1 MGKPRSRSW
10 LWLLRG
16 WGKKETPSATI
27 GALTLEVSRLM
38 SKTVNLWHALADD
51 SIAVLRDETLRLQGL
66 RKLVSDDDD
75 FLLSLAVSETM
86 DTVNILSRAVARLGN
101 RCADPVLNR
110 FEHVFAD
117 LIKNDSDLCGLEY
130 PNERKMNREIKKMEK
145 LVSAS
150 SNLYQE
156 LEMLAEIENDLRRM
170 QAIPEMSRQGC
181 SLGAFK
187 KRVSWQ
193 RQAVKSLQEASVWN
207 RSYDFV
213 ARLLARALFT
223 IVARI
228 KFVFGFQHKDPV
240 PVPKTTWQLSGFYY
254 SVTGLL
260 PSSLHYSDVRGIRSF
275 ASGPL
280 GSNNG
285 VRKVFGQKPIVNRR
299 TSVPKSSI
307 SDSNLNEF
315 IVQGDLVG
323 MSTHEVEEDHPEP
336 QLNILNM
343 NLSLALFESKRKL
356 LSAPPSTLGAAALS
370 LHYANLIMV
379 IEKLAESPNSIGH
392 DVRDDLYSML
402 PRSIR
407 ISLRV
412 RLRSYAENLSSS
424 VFDPVLA
431 EEWRQA
437 MSKIL
442 QWLAPLAHNMLKWQ
456 SDRNF
461 EKQLFVSSSNTLL
474 LQTLYYANQEKT
486 EAAITEL
493 LVGLNYLWRYGR
505 ELNARVVLDR
515 AGGRASTIA
524 GRQRV

>member
-1 MGKPRSRSW
+1 
-10 LWLLRG
+10 
-16 WGKKETPSATI
+16 
-27 GALTLEVSRLM
+27 M
-38 SKTVNLWHALADD
+38 SKTVNLWHALDDD
-51 SIAVLRDETLRLQGL
+51 SVAVLRDETLRLQGL

-86 DTVNILSRAVARLGN
+86 DTVNILSRAVARLGT
-101 RCADPVLNR
+101 RCADPVLHR

-130 PNERKMNREIKKMEK
+130 PNERKMNREVKRMEK
-145 LVSAS
+145 FVAAS
-150 SNLYQE
+150 SSLYQE

-170 QAIPEMSRQGC
+170 QAIPEMSRPGC

-193 RQAVKSLQEASVWN
+193 RQVVKSLQEASVWN

-228 KFVFGFQHKDPV
+228 KFVFGFHYKDPA
-240 PVPKTTWQLSGFYY
+240 PVPRTTWQFSGIYH

-280 GSNNG
+280 GRNNG
-285 VRKVFGQKPIVNRR
+285 LAAKMSQRKVAGHKPILNRR

-307 SDSNLNEF
+307 SDSNSEF
-315 IVQGDLVG
+315 VVQSDLVG
-323 MSTHEVEEDHPEP
+323 LPAHEVEDDHPEP

-356 LSAPPSTLGAAALS
+356 LIASPSTLGAAALS

-379 IEKLAESPNSIGH
+379 IEKLAESPNSIGP

-407 ISLRV
+407 ISLRI
-412 RLRSYAENLSSS
+412 RLRSYAKNLSSS
-424 VFDPVLA
+424 VYDPALA

-437 MSKIL
+437 ISKIL

-461 EKQLFVSSSNTLL
+461 EKQLFFSSSNTLL
-474 LQTLYYANQEKT
+474 LQTLYYANQEKA

-505 ELNARVVLDR
+505 ELNARVLLDR
-515 AGGRASTIA
+515 AGGRASTIS
-524 GRQRV
+524 GRQRG